1 MNYLRLL
8 GNILPD
14 KVIKL
19 RQSKLVKETFFKRKT
34 LTSETRDLKT
44 YTRNQVGK
52 KKKKMRNI

>member
-14 KVIKL
+14 KIIKL

-34 LTSETRDLKT
+34 LTSETRDLKA

-52 KKKKMRNI
+52 KK